1 MLSNSDSKCRTLTLK
16 IHQLISDRLN
26 EN

>member
-1 MLSNSDSKCRTLTLK
+1 MLSNSDSKCRTLTPK